1 MINFG
6 LGPLPTDSVEG
17 GPRAQI
23 DHFHRLTPSIW
34 KYRSN
39 ESKKNFSFFVSFKNP
54 IGLFKSIL
62 AIYWINLA
70 VSYSMLAH
78 NLHIKNNSIKMF

>member
-1 MINFG
+1 MINFS
-6 LGPLPTDSVEG
+6 LSPLPTDSVEG

-23 DHFHRLTPSIW
+23 VTFHRLTPSIW

-39 ESKKNFSFFVSFKNP
+39 VSKKIFTLFVSFKNP

-62 AIYWINLA
+62 AIYWVNLA
-70 VSYSMLAH
+70 FYIVSEHTFYILK
-78 NLHIKNNSIKMF
+78 IIQ